1 MLNSRAVRDR
11 SETVSSPDGKASG
24 TYDGYYTG

>member
-11 SETVSSPDGKASG
+11 SETVSSPDGEASG
-24 TYDGYYTG
+24 TYDEYYTG